1 MRLSVVVM
9 IVSTAW
15 GVHPLWAAV
24 PAVQRTDWVAPGGD
38 WRGGYYSPL
47 ARIDQAN
54 VSRLGFAWE
63 YALGTNRGLE
73 ATPLVVD
80 GVMYAVG
87 NWGRVYALNAATGK
101 AIWTYDPMPDGR
113 WWGRYACCDA
123 VNRGLVV
130 TQGKV
135 YVGSLD
141 GYLHAID
148 AHTGR
153 RVWQVDTLPSRTH
166 GAFHYFIS
174 GAPQVA
180 GDVVVIG
187 NGGSDFTGA
196 RGFISAYDVKTGAFR
211 WRFYTVPHDPG
222 AGPQEQKPLERALE
236 TWPKRYDWSSGGGGS
251 AWDGMAYDP
260 QFGLIYFGT
269 AHASP
274 YAVHLRDHDGSDQL
288 YTDCIIA
295 VHAADGT
302 LAWYY
307 QTVPGDGWDYDAT
320 AKLILADLTIAGQPR
335 RVLLQANK
343 NGFLYVLDR
352 SNGEFLSGRPF
363 AALNWTRGLDPR
375 THRPLANPA
384 ANWER
389 SPKLVLPGASGAH
402 AWQPM
407 SFSPKTGLLYIP
419 AAESAM
425 VYINTSN
432 RPAGLSEGS
441 FAMTFLFPEDYDP
454 RALRELLGPLPP
466 LSSLTSTSSPAIRSR
481 GVLRALDPVNGRIV
495 WEQPGG
501 DIWDGGVL
509 STGGDLV
516 IRGDIAGQLNVYAA
530 DSGKLLKA
538 IDSGTSMMAAPMTYE
553 VNGVQYLSVM
563 AGYGGGMLFKPF
575 PPESAAYR
583 FGNAGRILTFKLDGG
598 KVPKPDPVRSEA
610 AFTDIAQPRG
620 SAEQISHGAI
630 LYNRYCSRCHV
641 FGRGLLPDLRRMT
654 PVTHSL
660 FSEIVLHG
668 AYEAKGM
675 ARWDDVLTQADVDAV
690 HAYLIDQ
697 TRQAAAAAASAP

>member
-274 YAVHLRDHDGSDQL
+274 YAVYLRDHDGSDQL

-352 SNGEFLSGRPF
+352 TNGEFLSGRAF

-375 THRPLANPA
+375 THRPWQIPPPTGSAR
-384 ANWER
+384 R
-389 SPKLVLPGASGAH
+389 S
-402 AWQPM
+402 WCC
-407 SFSPKTGLLYIP
+407 
-419 AAESAM
+419 
-425 VYINTSN
+425 
-432 RPAGLSEGS
+432 
-441 FAMTFLFPEDYDP
+441 
-454 RALRELLGPLPP
+454 RELRGLTHGSRCRSVPRLD
-466 LSSLTSTSSPAIRSR
+466 SSTFPRPSPAWCTSTHPTVRPGFPR
-481 GVLRALDPVNGRIV
+481 GVLP
-495 WEQPGG
+495 Q
-501 DIWDGGVL
+501 
-509 STGGDLV
+509 
-516 IRGDIAGQLNVYAA
+516 
-530 DSGKLLKA
+530 
-538 IDSGTSMMAAPMTYE
+538 
-553 VNGVQYLSVM
+553 
-563 AGYGGGMLFKPF
+563 
-575 PPESAAYR
+575 R
-583 FGNAGRILTFKLDGG
+583 FCSPRTTTRKHCGNYWA
-598 KVPKPDPVRSEA
+598 
-610 AFTDIAQPRG
+610 
-620 SAEQISHGAI
+620 
-630 LYNRYCSRCHV
+630 RCQ
-641 FGRGLLPDLRRMT
+641 R
-654 PVTHSL
+654 
-660 FSEIVLHG
+660 
-668 AYEAKGM
+668 
-675 ARWDDVLTQADVDAV
+675 
-690 HAYLIDQ
+690 
-697 TRQAAAAAASAP
+697 